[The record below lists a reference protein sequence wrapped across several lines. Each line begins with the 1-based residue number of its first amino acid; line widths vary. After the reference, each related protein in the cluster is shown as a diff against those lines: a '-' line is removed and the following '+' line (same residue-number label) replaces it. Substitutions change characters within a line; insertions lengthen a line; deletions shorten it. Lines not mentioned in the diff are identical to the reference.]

1 MQRINEKILL
11 DEKIEEKLIE
21 AENQIKEGKTIK
33 ATIVFKELEDKYGF

>member
-33 ATIVFKELEDKYGF
+33 ATIVFKELEDKYVF